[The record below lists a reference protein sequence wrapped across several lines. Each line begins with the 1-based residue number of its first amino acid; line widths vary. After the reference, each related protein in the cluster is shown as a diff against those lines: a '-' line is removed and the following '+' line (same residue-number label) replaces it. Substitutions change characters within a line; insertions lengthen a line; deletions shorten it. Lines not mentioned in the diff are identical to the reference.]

1 MFLLLSSTQSTNTR
15 VERLSQPPLNV
26 ASVVHHCCI
35 IRGPRIHRSCDFG
48 ETLESLRCREGPRE
62 GTHSP
67 LTPTQGRKTNQTNDD
82 TGWKKLTKL
91 LLILVSAGSRDAGT
105 NFRTVRCSVETVRLL
120 ENYSYPPAAWPHTNR
135 SLRATCPY
143 GRLIRPPGPTRLLD
157 LYRSTYLPGLLPEDT
172 LFQYISILNRACV
185 NPNLG
190 RRALVNVRNFQSDF
204 FYAWL
209 LTVAS
214 RGQVFLLRPWFP
226 CCTRRRQ
233 TPRPYGR

>member
-1 MFLLLSSTQSTNTR
+1 MLLLLSMALFMNTHVGR
-15 VERLSQPPLNV
+15 PSQPPLNV

-120 ENYSYPPAAWPHTNR
+120 ENCSYPPAAWPHTNR
-135 SLRATCPY
+135 SLRATRPY
-143 GRLIRPPGPTRLLD
+143 DRLTRPPGPTRLLD

-226 CCTRRRQ
+226 CCTRRRH